1 MILDCPSDAL
11 LVLVISNVRMTTVII
26 TRKSANN
33 NSVNDFDFCYY
44 GLQ

>member
-1 MILDCPSDAL
+1 MVSILQYVDNMILGEKD
-11 LVLVISNVRMTTVII
+11 SNKTT

-33 NSVNDFDFCYY
+33 NSVNDCDFCYY